1 MDRFRSKI
9 TQNYPKTHCSV
20 TFIDIAGEVVLGEEG
35 EEVIGAHVQRISGR
49 IVVLGCDEASL
60 TEDEG
65 AAVVLGDGDDAE
77 VGDRPVA
84 DVAVEVVDLPA
95 LGAGTDPRERHDL
108 VSIVVPAT
116 ILEMRITMPDRTAIA
131 GLAAIILL
139 RGQS

>member
-1 MDRFRSKI
+1 M
-9 TQNYPKTHCSV
+9 
-20 TFIDIAGEVVLGEEG
+20 GGEEG
-35 EEVIGAHVQRISGR
+35 EEGVGGATGGID
-49 IVVLGCDEASL
+49 VVTAEGA
-60 TEDEG
+60 EDEG

-116 ILEMRITMPDRTAIA
+116 IPEMRITMPDRTAIA